1 MDEAIIQELKDDLEI
16 NTKVISELKQM
27 LLKYR
32 AKLKATNGAL
42 FDMTGILIEIQDI
55 IIGTDIITT
64 SNDAIKL
71 IDNILIEHCPYLLRE
86 GLDRKNEED

>member
-1 MDEAIIQELKDDLEI
+1 METREELISAIET

-27 LLKYR
+27 MLKYR
-32 AKLKATNGAL
+32 TKLKATNGAL

-64 SNDAIKL
+64 SDDAVKL

-86 GLDRKNEED
+86 GLDRKNEKD